1 MAWGEKNRLV
11 PHSPV
16 LDEKKPGGTARDVVI
31 TPEQYRD
38 VILPNIPGQHFKDLV
53 VVAWEVGA
61 RPQEFLKAEARHY
74 DRNKKWIVFAAKES
88 KGKKWPRIIHLTDA
102 AMDVVERLSKDHPTG
117 RLFRNASGAWN
128 NSSVNCEWVRLRH
141 RLGFKKMKAEEIE
154 PNDDEVAAKVKTPED
169 SPHRRTREDRAG
181 APRGGATQVPAGARL
196 HSRAEVVPVP
206 FSPLV
211 ARPDAE
217 SERGRSDVCSADGPP
232 RPVHGREDL
241 PAPVAGSGP
250 LAGGSE
256 EGGRVT
262 GTGRT
267 E

>member
-154 PNDDEVAAKVKTPED
+154 PNDDEVAAKVKTLKT
-169 SPHRRTREDRAG
+169 HRTDGREKTAQELREE
-181 APRGGATQVPAGARL
+181 ARL
-196 HSRAEVVPVP
+196 KCRQALACTLAPKWCLYHFRHSWLDRMLKANVDALTCAVLMGHRDPSMVAKTYQHLSQDPDHLRAA
-206 FSPLV
+206 LKK
-211 ARPDAE
+211 A
-217 SERGRSDVCSADGPP
+217 
-232 RPVHGREDL
+232 
-241 PAPVAGSGP
+241 AG
-250 LAGGSE
+250 
-256 EGGRVT
+256 
-262 GTGRT
+262 
-267 E
+267 